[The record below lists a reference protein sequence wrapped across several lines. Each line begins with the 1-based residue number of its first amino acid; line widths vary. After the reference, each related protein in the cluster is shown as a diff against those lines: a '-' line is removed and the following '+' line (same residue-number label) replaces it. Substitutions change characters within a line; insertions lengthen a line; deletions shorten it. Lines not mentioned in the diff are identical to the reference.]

1 MRKVRKRAKKPKKKH
16 ICKRRAVEKCV
27 RLETCPIGDAGFA
40 ILERMFDSYAHC
52 KQMFLDRLS
61 GIGSVLDVQNFI
73 SLRNRIRTEQNRIS
87 DHGKETGNK
96 TYCETYG
103 FQGRFWVQA
112 LKDASSTVKSM
123 WKNVGAECRAKL
135 RDNDAHRDIEDNS
148 DTDDGD
154 KDKDD
159 EKKASINR
167 VVYIGDSRTEGL
179 RDVNSDSKNTF
190 ICLSS
195 MGYDWMMSTA
205 FPQAE
210 SYASSG
216 TAFVI
221 LMGVNDLYH
230 QNSYISAIN
239 QKATEWKKK
248 GAVVYF
254 ASVGPVQNDPYTS
267 NSEIESFNR
276 ALKNGLSSDVGYI
289 DLYGEL
295 NKSGYQTVDGTHYT
309 NAVSKNILSFIG
321 KQVALGGSGN
331 SDPYATDG
339 NKVWWCR
346 NNKEMALLEY
356 KVSDWT
362 KFSGLDVSLRAD
374 TKIEAKLSD
383 EIKKYEEELEAAA
396 KEYGFEAYVELFK
409 ALAEQ
414 RHYDGKKDDIFD
426 MSGTS
431 LNPNPDK
438 TLSRADSIELAAE
451 LFSACI
457 TATTKIDKSA
467 IPPAPSDVDGLR
479 VILQAFEFESDG
491 FVDYCKGE
499 YSEDKALEY
508 AKTKSGNK
516 ERTDANEIQQ
526 KGKWDFKDQKYPPKV
541 LQFYHVLGSSGGIG
555 TYPANGMKIPHY
567 LQTDYANV
575 PYGSSNIAACG
586 CGPTSFAMVASYLTG
601 TTITPADAVAW
612 CGNSYYVWGAG
623 TSWSYF
629 EAAAKHFGCGAVRE
643 SYDANE
649 VLKAL
654 SEGHPVISSQSAG
667 LFTRGGHFIVLR
679 GVENGNKVLVNDPND
694 SEAKNYINRSFDM
707 ASEVDITSDAYFIFE
722 STGPSTK

>member
-1 MRKVRKRAKKPKKKH
+1 MKKKH
-16 ICKRRAVEKCV
+16 V
-27 RLETCPIGDAGFA
+27 L
-40 ILERMFDSYAHC
+40 ILFTVLA
-52 KQMFLDRLS
+52 LS
-61 GIGSVLDVQNFI
+61 VTSVMKLIPVSKVAASSI
-73 SLRNRIRTEQNRIS
+73 L
-87 DHGKETGNK
+87 GGNK
-96 TYCETYG
+96 NESILDKLTPTPEPGKSDKNEKDDSNVLGEKDSLSTNMTDSLTDLMNNLLSRVGDEEYSLLTK
-103 FQGRFWVQA
+103 A
-112 LKDASSTVKSM
+112 LSQTDDD
-123 WKNVGAECRAKL
+123 L
-135 RDNDAHRDIEDNS
+135 IEDDS
-148 DTDDGD
+148 DKDDGD

-195 MGYDWMMSTA
+195 MGYDWMLSTA

-239 QKATEWKKK
+239 QKAAEWKKK

-654 SEGHPVISSQSAG
+654 SEGHPVISSQHAG

>member
-1 MRKVRKRAKKPKKKH
+1 MKKKH
-16 ICKRRAVEKCV
+16 V
-27 RLETCPIGDAGFA
+27 L
-40 ILERMFDSYAHC
+40 ILFTVLA
-52 KQMFLDRLS
+52 LS
-61 GIGSVLDVQNFI
+61 VTSVMKLIPVSKVAASSI
-73 SLRNRIRTEQNRIS
+73 L
-87 DHGKETGNK
+87 GGNK
-96 TYCETYG
+96 NESILDKLTPIPEPG
-103 FQGRFWVQA
+103 KSDKNE
-112 LKDASSTVKSM
+112 KDDSNVLGEKDSLSTNMTDSLTDLM
-123 WKNVGAECRAKL
+123 NNLLSRVGDEEYSLLTKVL
-135 RDNDAHRDIEDNS
+135 SQTDDDLIEDDS
-148 DTDDGD
+148 DTDDG
-154 KDKDD
+154 DKDD

-195 MGYDWMMSTA
+195 MGYDWMLSTA

-239 QKATEWKKK
+239 QKAAEWKKK

-321 KQVALGGSGN
+321 QQVALGGSGN

-383 EIKKYEEELEAAA
+383 EIKKYEKELEAAA

-414 RHYDGKKDDIFD
+414 RHYDGKKDDIFN

-654 SEGHPVISSQSAG
+654 SEGHPVISSQHAG

>member
-1 MRKVRKRAKKPKKKH
+1 MKKKH
-16 ICKRRAVEKCV
+16 V
-27 RLETCPIGDAGFA
+27 L
-40 ILERMFDSYAHC
+40 ILFTVLA
-52 KQMFLDRLS
+52 LS
-61 GIGSVLDVQNFI
+61 VTSVMKLIPVSKVAASSI
-73 SLRNRIRTEQNRIS
+73 L
-87 DHGKETGNK
+87 GGNK
-96 TYCETYG
+96 NESILDKLTPTPEPG
-103 FQGRFWVQA
+103 KSDKNEKDDSNA
-112 LKDASSTVKSM
+112 LGEKDSLSTNMTDSLTDLM
-123 WKNVGAECRAKL
+123 NNLLSRVGDEEYSLLTKVL
-135 RDNDAHRDIEDNS
+135 SQTDDDLIEDDS

-195 MGYDWMMSTA
+195 MGYDWMLSTA

-309 NAVSKNILSFIG
+309 NTVSKNILSFIG

-414 RHYDGKKDDIFD
+414 RHYDGKKDDIFN

-654 SEGHPVISSQSAG
+654 SEGHPVISSQHAG

>member
-1 MRKVRKRAKKPKKKH
+1 MKKKH
-16 ICKRRAVEKCV
+16 V
-27 RLETCPIGDAGFA
+27 L
-40 ILERMFDSYAHC
+40 ILFTVLA
-52 KQMFLDRLS
+52 LS
-61 GIGSVLDVQNFI
+61 VTSVMKLIPVSKVAASSI
-73 SLRNRIRTEQNRIS
+73 L
-87 DHGKETGNK
+87 GGNK
-96 TYCETYG
+96 NESILDKLTPTPEPG
-103 FQGRFWVQA
+103 KSDKNE
-112 LKDASSTVKSM
+112 KDDSNVLGEKNSLSTNMTDSLTDLM
-123 WKNVGAECRAKL
+123 NNLLSRVGDEEYSLLTKVL
-135 RDNDAHRDIEDNS
+135 SQTDDDLIEDDS

-195 MGYDWMMSTA
+195 MGYDWMLSTA

-239 QKATEWKKK
+239 QKAAEWKKK

-309 NAVSKNILSFIG
+309 NTVSKNILSFIG

-414 RHYDGKKDDIFD
+414 RHYDGKKDDIFN

>member
-1 MRKVRKRAKKPKKKH
+1 MKKKH
-16 ICKRRAVEKCV
+16 V
-27 RLETCPIGDAGFA
+27 L
-40 ILERMFDSYAHC
+40 ILFTVLA
-52 KQMFLDRLS
+52 LS
-61 GIGSVLDVQNFI
+61 VTSVMKLIPVSKVAASSI
-73 SLRNRIRTEQNRIS
+73 L
-87 DHGKETGNK
+87 GGNK
-96 TYCETYG
+96 NESILDKLTPTPEPG
-103 FQGRFWVQA
+103 KSDKNEKNDSNVLGE
-112 LKDASSTVKSM
+112 KDSLSTNMTDSLTDLM
-123 WKNVGAECRAKL
+123 NNLLSRVGDEEYSLLTKVL
-135 RDNDAHRDIEDNS
+135 SQTDDDLIEDDS

-179 RDVNSDSKNTF
+179 RDINSDSKNTF

-195 MGYDWMMSTA
+195 MGYDWMLSTA

-239 QKATEWKKK
+239 QKAAEWKKK

-654 SEGHPVISSQSAG
+654 SEGHPVISSQHAG

>member
-1 MRKVRKRAKKPKKKH
+1 MKKKH
-16 ICKRRAVEKCV
+16 V
-27 RLETCPIGDAGFA
+27 L
-40 ILERMFDSYAHC
+40 ILFTVLA
-52 KQMFLDRLS
+52 LS
-61 GIGSVLDVQNFI
+61 VTSVMKLIPVSKVAASSI
-73 SLRNRIRTEQNRIS
+73 L
-87 DHGKETGNK
+87 GGNK
-96 TYCETYG
+96 NESILDKLTPTPEPG
-103 FQGRFWVQA
+103 KSDKNE
-112 LKDASSTVKSM
+112 KDDSNVLGEKDSLSTNMTDSLTDLM
-123 WKNVGAECRAKL
+123 NNLLSRVGDEEYSLLTKVL
-135 RDNDAHRDIEDNS
+135 SQTDDDLIEDDS

-654 SEGHPVISSQSAG
+654 SEGHPVISSQHAG

>member
-1 MRKVRKRAKKPKKKH
+1 MKKKH
-16 ICKRRAVEKCV
+16 V
-27 RLETCPIGDAGFA
+27 L
-40 ILERMFDSYAHC
+40 ILFTVLA
-52 KQMFLDRLS
+52 LS
-61 GIGSVLDVQNFI
+61 VTSVMKLIPVSKVAASSI
-73 SLRNRIRTEQNRIS
+73 L
-87 DHGKETGNK
+87 GGNK
-96 TYCETYG
+96 NESILDKLTPTPEPG
-103 FQGRFWVQA
+103 KSDKNEKNDSNVLGE
-112 LKDASSTVKSM
+112 KDSLSTNMTDSLTDLM
-123 WKNVGAECRAKL
+123 NNLLSRVGDEEYSLLTKVL
-135 RDNDAHRDIEDNS
+135 SQTDDDLIEDDS

-195 MGYDWMMSTA
+195 MGYDWMLSTA

-239 QKATEWKKK
+239 QKAAEWKKK

-383 EIKKYEEELEAAA
+383 EIKKYEKELEAAA

-629 EAAAKHFGCGAVRE
+629 EAATKHFGCGAVRE

-654 SEGHPVISSQSAG
+654 SEGHPVISSQHAG

>member
-1 MRKVRKRAKKPKKKH
+1 MKKKH
-16 ICKRRAVEKCV
+16 V
-27 RLETCPIGDAGFA
+27 L
-40 ILERMFDSYAHC
+40 ILFTVLA
-52 KQMFLDRLS
+52 LS
-61 GIGSVLDVQNFI
+61 VTSVMKLIPVSKVAASSI
-73 SLRNRIRTEQNRIS
+73 L
-87 DHGKETGNK
+87 GGNK
-96 TYCETYG
+96 NESILDKLTPTPEPG
-103 FQGRFWVQA
+103 KSDKNE
-112 LKDASSTVKSM
+112 KDDSNVLGEKDSLSTNMTDSLTDLM
-123 WKNVGAECRAKL
+123 NNLLSRVGDEEYSLLTKVL
-135 RDNDAHRDIEDNS
+135 SQTDDDLIEDDS

-195 MGYDWMMSTA
+195 MGYDWMLSTA

-239 QKATEWKKK
+239 QKAAEWKKK

-276 ALKNGLSSDVGYI
+276 ALKNGLSPDVGYI

-309 NAVSKNILSFIG
+309 NAVSKNIISFIG
-321 KQVALGGSGN
+321 QQVALGGSGN

-362 KFSGLDVSLRAD
+362 KFSGLDVNLRAD

-414 RHYDGKKDDIFD
+414 RHYDGKKGDIFN
-426 MSGTS
+426 MSKTS
-431 LNPNPDK
+431 LNPDPKK
-438 TLSRADSIELAAE
+438 TLSRADSIKIAAE
-451 LFSACI
+451 LFADCI
-457 TATTKIDKSA
+457 DAYSKMGEPHMPPQPTDTEALKS
-467 IPPAPSDVDGLR
+467 
-479 VILQAFEFESDG
+479 ILQAFEFESDG
-491 FVDYCKGE
+491 FVDYCEGKYTLE
-499 YSEDKALEY
+499 KAEEY
-508 AKTKSGNK
+508 AKKKSGNTK
-516 ERTDANEIQQ
+516 RTDEAEIQQ
-526 KGKWDFKDQKYPPKV
+526 KGPWDFKDQKYPDKV
-541 LQFYHVLGSSGGIG
+541 LQFYFVQVSQTGGGGSFGFSLPSEALSDKEFMNMYNEISKYVQGNYPYVFGGSSPETSFDCSGFVCWVINHCGNGWNVDRTTANGLLSYCAEVKKEDAKPGDLIFFQG
-555 TYPANGMKIPHY
+555 TYAEPGASHVGIVVGNNH
-567 LQTDYANV
+567 
-575 PYGSSNIAACG
+575 
-586 CGPTSFAMVASYLTG
+586 FA
-601 TTITPADAVAW
+601 
-612 CGNSYYVWGAG
+612 
-623 TSWSYF
+623 
-629 EAAAKHFGCGAVRE
+629 HFGNPGKISDYTE
-643 SYDANE
+643 SYWVEHFLAIGRLNM
-649 VLKAL
+649 KSAT
-654 SEGHPVISSQSAG
+654 SAKSS
-667 LFTRGGHFIVLR
+667 
-679 GVENGNKVLVNDPND
+679 D
-694 SEAKNYINRSFDM
+694 
-707 ASEVDITSDAYFIFE
+707 
-722 STGPSTK
+722 

>member
-1 MRKVRKRAKKPKKKH
+1 MKKKH
-16 ICKRRAVEKCV
+16 V
-27 RLETCPIGDAGFA
+27 L
-40 ILERMFDSYAHC
+40 ILFTVLA
-52 KQMFLDRLS
+52 LS
-61 GIGSVLDVQNFI
+61 VTSVMKLIPVSKVAASSI
-73 SLRNRIRTEQNRIS
+73 L
-87 DHGKETGNK
+87 GGNK
-96 TYCETYG
+96 NESILDKLTPTPEPG
-103 FQGRFWVQA
+103 KSDKNEKNDSNVLGE
-112 LKDASSTVKSM
+112 KDSLSTNMTDSLTDLM
-123 WKNVGAECRAKL
+123 NNLLSRVGDEEYSLLTKVL
-135 RDNDAHRDIEDNS
+135 SQTDDDLIEDDS

-195 MGYDWMMSTA
+195 MGYDWMLSTA

-239 QKATEWKKK
+239 QKAAEWKKK

-654 SEGHPVISSQSAG
+654 SEGHPVISSQHAG

-694 SEAKNYINRSFDM
+694 SEVKNYINRSFDM

>member
-1 MRKVRKRAKKPKKKH
+1 MKKKH
-16 ICKRRAVEKCV
+16 V
-27 RLETCPIGDAGFA
+27 L
-40 ILERMFDSYAHC
+40 ILFTVLA
-52 KQMFLDRLS
+52 LS
-61 GIGSVLDVQNFI
+61 VTSVMKLIPVSKVAASSI
-73 SLRNRIRTEQNRIS
+73 L
-87 DHGKETGNK
+87 GGNK
-96 TYCETYG
+96 NESILDKLTPTPEPG
-103 FQGRFWVQA
+103 KSDKNE
-112 LKDASSTVKSM
+112 KDDSNVLGEKDSLSTNMTDSLTDLM
-123 WKNVGAECRAKL
+123 NNLLSRVGDEEYSLLTKVL
-135 RDNDAHRDIEDNS
+135 SQTDDDLIEDDS

-159 EKKASINR
+159 EKKTSINR

-195 MGYDWMMSTA
+195 MGYDWMLSTA

-309 NAVSKNILSFIG
+309 NTVSKNILSFIG

-414 RHYDGKKDDIFD
+414 RHYDGKKDDIFN

-654 SEGHPVISSQSAG
+654 SEGHPVISSQHAG

>member
-1 MRKVRKRAKKPKKKH
+1 MKKKH
-16 ICKRRAVEKCV
+16 V
-27 RLETCPIGDAGFA
+27 L
-40 ILERMFDSYAHC
+40 ILFTVLA
-52 KQMFLDRLS
+52 LS
-61 GIGSVLDVQNFI
+61 VTSVMKLIPVSKVAASSI
-73 SLRNRIRTEQNRIS
+73 L
-87 DHGKETGNK
+87 GGNK
-96 TYCETYG
+96 NESILDKLTPTPEPG
-103 FQGRFWVQA
+103 KSDKNE
-112 LKDASSTVKSM
+112 KDDSNVLGEKDSLSTNMTDSLTDLM
-123 WKNVGAECRAKL
+123 NNLLSRVGDEEYSLLTKVL
-135 RDNDAHRDIEDNS
+135 SQTDDDLIEDDS

-195 MGYDWMMSTA
+195 MGYDWMLSTA

-239 QKATEWKKK
+239 QKAAEWKKK

-321 KQVALGGSGN
+321 QQVALGGSGN

-383 EIKKYEEELEAAA
+383 EIKKYEKELEAAA

-414 RHYDGKKDDIFD
+414 RHYDGKKDDIFN
-426 MSGTS
+426 MSKTS
-431 LNPNPDK
+431 LNPDPKK

-601 TTITPADAVAW
+601 TTITPADAVVW

-629 EAAAKHFGCGAVRE
+629 EAAAKHFGCGSVRE

-654 SEGHPVISSQSAG
+654 SEGHPVISSQHAG

-722 STGPSTK
+722 STGPLTK

>member
-1 MRKVRKRAKKPKKKH
+1 MKKKH
-16 ICKRRAVEKCV
+16 VLILFTVLALSVTSVMKLIPVSKVAASSILGGNKNESILDKLTPTPEPGKSDKNEKNDSNV
-27 RLETCPIGDAGFA
+27 LGEKDSLSTNMTDSLTDLMNNLLSRIGDEEYS
-40 ILERMFDSYAHC
+40 LLT
-52 KQMFLDRLS
+52 KVLS
-61 GIGSVLDVQNFI
+61 QTDDDL
-73 SLRNRIRTEQNRIS
+73 
-87 DHGKETGNK
+87 
-96 TYCETYG
+96 
-103 FQGRFWVQA
+103 
-112 LKDASSTVKSM
+112 
-123 WKNVGAECRAKL
+123 
-135 RDNDAHRDIEDNS
+135 IEDDS

-195 MGYDWMMSTA
+195 MGYDWMLSTA

-239 QKATEWKKK
+239 QKAAEWKKK

-383 EIKKYEEELEAAA
+383 EIKKYEKELEAAA

-414 RHYDGKKDDIFD
+414 RHYDGKKDDIFN

-654 SEGHPVISSQSAG
+654 SEGHPVISSQHAG

>member
-1 MRKVRKRAKKPKKKH
+1 MKKKH
-16 ICKRRAVEKCV
+16 V
-27 RLETCPIGDAGFA
+27 L
-40 ILERMFDSYAHC
+40 ILFTV
-52 KQMFLDRLS
+52 LTLS
-61 GIGSVLDVQNFI
+61 VTSVMKLVPVSKVAASSI
-73 SLRNRIRTEQNRIS
+73 L
-87 DHGKETGNK
+87 GGNK
-96 TYCETYG
+96 NESILDKLTPTPEPG
-103 FQGRFWVQA
+103 KSDKNE
-112 LKDASSTVKSM
+112 KDDSNVLGEKDSLSTNMTDSLTDLM
-123 WKNVGAECRAKL
+123 NNLLSRVGDEEYSLLTKVL
-135 RDNDAHRDIEDNS
+135 SQTDDDLIEDNS

-654 SEGHPVISSQSAG
+654 SEGHPVISSQHAG

>member
-1 MRKVRKRAKKPKKKH
+1 MKKKH
-16 ICKRRAVEKCV
+16 V
-27 RLETCPIGDAGFA
+27 L
-40 ILERMFDSYAHC
+40 ILFTVLA
-52 KQMFLDRLS
+52 LS
-61 GIGSVLDVQNFI
+61 VTSVMKLIPVSKVAASSI
-73 SLRNRIRTEQNRIS
+73 L
-87 DHGKETGNK
+87 GGNK
-96 TYCETYG
+96 NESILDKLTPTPEPG
-103 FQGRFWVQA
+103 KSDKNE
-112 LKDASSTVKSM
+112 KDDSNVLGEKNSLSTNMTDSLTDLM
-123 WKNVGAECRAKL
+123 NNLLSRVGDEEYSLLTKVL
-135 RDNDAHRDIEDNS
+135 SQTDDDLIEDDS

-195 MGYDWMMSTA
+195 MGYDWMLSTA

-309 NAVSKNILSFIG
+309 NTVSKNILSFIG
-321 KQVALGGSGN
+321 KQVALGRSGN

-414 RHYDGKKDDIFD
+414 RHYDGKKDDIFN

-654 SEGHPVISSQSAG
+654 SEGHPVISSQHAG

>member
-1 MRKVRKRAKKPKKKH
+1 MKKKH
-16 ICKRRAVEKCV
+16 V
-27 RLETCPIGDAGFA
+27 L
-40 ILERMFDSYAHC
+40 ILFTVLA
-52 KQMFLDRLS
+52 LS
-61 GIGSVLDVQNFI
+61 VTSVMKLIPVSKVAASSI
-73 SLRNRIRTEQNRIS
+73 L
-87 DHGKETGNK
+87 GGNK
-96 TYCETYG
+96 NESILDKLTPTPEPG
-103 FQGRFWVQA
+103 KSDKNE
-112 LKDASSTVKSM
+112 KDDSNVLGEKDSLSTNMTDSLTDLM
-123 WKNVGAECRAKL
+123 NNLLSRVGDEEYSLLTKVL
-135 RDNDAHRDIEDNS
+135 SQTDDDLIEDDS

-195 MGYDWMMSTA
+195 MGYDWMLSTA

-239 QKATEWKKK
+239 QKAAEWKKK

-321 KQVALGGSGN
+321 QQVALGGSGN

-414 RHYDGKKDDIFD
+414 RHYDGKKDDIFN
-426 MSGTS
+426 MSKTS
-431 LNPNPDK
+431 LNPDPKK
-438 TLSRADSIELAAE
+438 TLSRADSIKVAAE
-451 LFSACI
+451 LFADCI
-457 TATTKIDKSA
+457 DAYSKMGEPYMPPQPTDTEALKS
-467 IPPAPSDVDGLR
+467 
-479 VILQAFEFESDG
+479 ILQA
-491 FVDYCKGE
+491 
-499 YSEDKALEY
+499 
-508 AKTKSGNK
+508 
-516 ERTDANEIQQ
+516 
-526 KGKWDFKDQKYPPKV
+526 
-541 LQFYHVLGSSGGIG
+541 
-555 TYPANGMKIPHY
+555 
-567 LQTDYANV
+567 
-575 PYGSSNIAACG
+575 
-586 CGPTSFAMVASYLTG
+586 
-601 TTITPADAVAW
+601 
-612 CGNSYYVWGAG
+612 
-623 TSWSYF
+623 
-629 EAAAKHFGCGAVRE
+629 
-643 SYDANE
+643 
-649 VLKAL
+649 L
-654 SEGHPVISSQSAG
+654 SLIHI
-667 LFTRGGHFIVLR
+667 
-679 GVENGNKVLVNDPND
+679 
-694 SEAKNYINRSFDM
+694 
-707 ASEVDITSDAYFIFE
+707 
-722 STGPSTK
+722 

>member
-1 MRKVRKRAKKPKKKH
+1 MKKKH
-16 ICKRRAVEKCV
+16 V
-27 RLETCPIGDAGFA
+27 L
-40 ILERMFDSYAHC
+40 ILFTVLA
-52 KQMFLDRLS
+52 LS
-61 GIGSVLDVQNFI
+61 VTSVMKLVPVSKVAASSI
-73 SLRNRIRTEQNRIS
+73 L
-87 DHGKETGNK
+87 GGNK
-96 TYCETYG
+96 NESILDKLTPTPEPG
-103 FQGRFWVQA
+103 KSDKNE
-112 LKDASSTVKSM
+112 KDDSNVLGEKDSLSTNMTDSLTDLM
-123 WKNVGAECRAKL
+123 NNLLSRVGDEEYSLLTKVL
-135 RDNDAHRDIEDNS
+135 SQTDDDLIEDDS
-148 DTDDGD
+148 DTDDGDKD

-195 MGYDWMMSTA
+195 MGYDWMLSTA

-239 QKATEWKKK
+239 QKAAEWKKK

-321 KQVALGGSGN
+321 QQVALGGSGN
-331 SDPYATDG
+331 FDPYATDG

-383 EIKKYEEELEAAA
+383 EIKKYEKELEAAA

-414 RHYDGKKDDIFD
+414 RHYDGKKDDIFN
-426 MSGTS
+426 MSKTS
-431 LNPNPDK
+431 LNPDPKK

-654 SEGHPVISSQSAG
+654 SEGHPVISSQHAG

>member
-1 MRKVRKRAKKPKKKH
+1 MKKKH
-16 ICKRRAVEKCV
+16 V
-27 RLETCPIGDAGFA
+27 L
-40 ILERMFDSYAHC
+40 ILFTVLA
-52 KQMFLDRLS
+52 LS
-61 GIGSVLDVQNFI
+61 VTSVMKLIPVSKVAASSI
-73 SLRNRIRTEQNRIS
+73 L
-87 DHGKETGNK
+87 GGNK
-96 TYCETYG
+96 NESILDKLTLTPEPG
-103 FQGRFWVQA
+103 KSDKNE
-112 LKDASSTVKSM
+112 KDDSNVLGEKDSLSTNMTDSLTDLM
-123 WKNVGAECRAKL
+123 NNLLSRVGDEEYSLLTKVL
-135 RDNDAHRDIEDNS
+135 SQTDDDLIEDDS

-195 MGYDWMMSTA
+195 MGYDWMLSTA

-239 QKATEWKKK
+239 QKAAEWKKK

-321 KQVALGGSGN
+321 QQVALGGSGN

-383 EIKKYEEELEAAA
+383 EIKKYEKELEAAA

-414 RHYDGKKDDIFD
+414 RHYDGKKDDIFN
-426 MSGTS
+426 MSKTS
-431 LNPNPDK
+431 LNPDPKK
-438 TLSRADSIELAAE
+438 TLSRADSIKIAAE
-451 LFSACI
+451 LFADCI
-457 TATTKIDKSA
+457 DAYSKMGEPYMPPQPTDTEALKS
-467 IPPAPSDVDGLR
+467 
-479 VILQAFEFESDG
+479 ILQAFEFESDG
-491 FVDYCKGE
+491 FVDYCKGKYTLE
-499 YSEDKALEY
+499 KAEEY
-508 AKTKSGNK
+508 AKKKSGNTK
-516 ERTDANEIQQ
+516 RTDEAEIQQ
-526 KGKWDFKDQKYPPKV
+526 KGPWDFKDQKYPDKV
-541 LQFYHVLGSSGGIG
+541 LQFYFVQVSQTGGGGSFGFSLPSEALSDKEFMNMYNEISKYVQGNYPYVFGGSSPETSFDCSGFVCWVINHCGNGWNVDRTTANGLLSYCAEVKKEDAKPGDLIFFQG
-555 TYPANGMKIPHY
+555 TYAEPGASHVGIVVGNNH
-567 LQTDYANV
+567 
-575 PYGSSNIAACG
+575 
-586 CGPTSFAMVASYLTG
+586 FA
-601 TTITPADAVAW
+601 
-612 CGNSYYVWGAG
+612 
-623 TSWSYF
+623 
-629 EAAAKHFGCGAVRE
+629 HFGNPGKISDYTE
-643 SYDANE
+643 SYWVEHFLAIGRLNM
-649 VLKAL
+649 KSAT
-654 SEGHPVISSQSAG
+654 SAKSS
-667 LFTRGGHFIVLR
+667 
-679 GVENGNKVLVNDPND
+679 D
-694 SEAKNYINRSFDM
+694 
-707 ASEVDITSDAYFIFE
+707 
-722 STGPSTK
+722 

>member
-1 MRKVRKRAKKPKKKH
+1 MKKKH
-16 ICKRRAVEKCV
+16 V
-27 RLETCPIGDAGFA
+27 L
-40 ILERMFDSYAHC
+40 ILFTVLA
-52 KQMFLDRLS
+52 LS
-61 GIGSVLDVQNFI
+61 VTSVMKLVPVSKVAASSI
-73 SLRNRIRTEQNRIS
+73 L
-87 DHGKETGNK
+87 GGNK
-96 TYCETYG
+96 NESILDKLTPTPEPG
-103 FQGRFWVQA
+103 KSDKNE
-112 LKDASSTVKSM
+112 KDDSNVLGEKDSLSTNMTDSLTDLM
-123 WKNVGAECRAKL
+123 NNLLSRVGDEEYSLLTKVL
-135 RDNDAHRDIEDNS
+135 SQTDDDLIEDDS
-148 DTDDGD
+148 DTDDG
-154 KDKDD
+154 DKDD

-195 MGYDWMMSTA
+195 MGCDWMLSTA

-239 QKATEWKKK
+239 QKAAEWKKK

-321 KQVALGGSGN
+321 QQVALGGSGN

-414 RHYDGKKDDIFD
+414 RHYDGKKDDIFN
-426 MSGTS
+426 MSKTS
-431 LNPNPDK
+431 LNPDSKK
-438 TLSRADSIELAAE
+438 TLSRADSIKIAAE
-451 LFSACI
+451 LFADCI
-457 TATTKIDKSA
+457 DAYSKMGEPHMPPQPTDTEALKS
-467 IPPAPSDVDGLR
+467 
-479 VILQAFEFESDG
+479 ILQAFEFESDG
-491 FVDYCKGE
+491 FVDYCKGKYTLE
-499 YSEDKALEY
+499 KAEEY
-508 AKTKSGNK
+508 AKKKSGNTK
-516 ERTDANEIQQ
+516 RSDEAEIQQ
-526 KGKWDFKDQKYPPKV
+526 KGPWDFKDQKYPDKV
-541 LQFYHVLGSSGGIG
+541 LQFYFVQVSQTGGGGSFGFSLPSEALSDKEFMNMYNEISKYVQGNYPYVFGGSSPETSFDCSGFVCWVINHCGNGWNVDRTSANGLLSYCAEVKKEDAKPGDLIFFQG
-555 TYPANGMKIPHY
+555 TYNEPGASHVGIVVGNNH
-567 LQTDYANV
+567 
-575 PYGSSNIAACG
+575 
-586 CGPTSFAMVASYLTG
+586 FA
-601 TTITPADAVAW
+601 
-612 CGNSYYVWGAG
+612 
-623 TSWSYF
+623 
-629 EAAAKHFGCGAVRE
+629 HFGNPGKISDYTE
-643 SYDANE
+643 SYWVEHFLAIGRLNM
-649 VLKAL
+649 KSAT
-654 SEGHPVISSQSAG
+654 SAKSS
-667 LFTRGGHFIVLR
+667 
-679 GVENGNKVLVNDPND
+679 D
-694 SEAKNYINRSFDM
+694 
-707 ASEVDITSDAYFIFE
+707 
-722 STGPSTK
+722 

>member
-1 MRKVRKRAKKPKKKH
+1 MKKKH
-16 ICKRRAVEKCV
+16 V
-27 RLETCPIGDAGFA
+27 L
-40 ILERMFDSYAHC
+40 ILFTVLA
-52 KQMFLDRLS
+52 LS
-61 GIGSVLDVQNFI
+61 VTSVMKLVPVSKVAASSI
-73 SLRNRIRTEQNRIS
+73 L
-87 DHGKETGNK
+87 GGNK
-96 TYCETYG
+96 NESILDKLTPTPEPG
-103 FQGRFWVQA
+103 KSDKNE
-112 LKDASSTVKSM
+112 KDDSNVLGEKDSLSTNMTDSLTDLM
-123 WKNVGAECRAKL
+123 NNLLSRVGDEEYSLLTKVL
-135 RDNDAHRDIEDNS
+135 SQTDDDLIEDDS
-148 DTDDGD
+148 DKDDGD

-195 MGYDWMMSTA
+195 MGYDWMLSTA

-239 QKATEWKKK
+239 QKAAEWKKK

-321 KQVALGGSGN
+321 QQVALGGSGN

-383 EIKKYEEELEAAA
+383 EIKKYEKELEAAA

-414 RHYDGKKDDIFD
+414 RHYDGKKDDIFN
-426 MSGTS
+426 MSKTS
-431 LNPNPDK
+431 LNPDPKK
-438 TLSRADSIELAAE
+438 TLSRADSIKIAAE
-451 LFSACI
+451 LFADCI
-457 TATTKIDKSA
+457 DAYSKMGEPYMPPQPTDTEALKS
-467 IPPAPSDVDGLR
+467 
-479 VILQAFEFESDG
+479 ILQAFEFESDG
-491 FVDYCKGE
+491 FVDYCKGKYTLE
-499 YSEDKALEY
+499 KAEEY
-508 AKTKSGNK
+508 AKKKSGNTK
-516 ERTDANEIQQ
+516 RTDEAEIQQ
-526 KGKWDFKDQKYPPKV
+526 KGPWDFKDQKYPDKV
-541 LQFYHVLGSSGGIG
+541 LQFYFVQVSQTGGGGSFGFSLPSEALSDKEFMNMYNEISKYVQGNYPYVFGGSSPETSFDCSGFVCWVINHCGNGWNVDRTTANGLLSYCAEVKKEDAKPGDLIFFQG
-555 TYPANGMKIPHY
+555 TYAEPGASHVGIVVGNNH
-567 LQTDYANV
+567 
-575 PYGSSNIAACG
+575 
-586 CGPTSFAMVASYLTG
+586 FA
-601 TTITPADAVAW
+601 
-612 CGNSYYVWGAG
+612 
-623 TSWSYF
+623 
-629 EAAAKHFGCGAVRE
+629 HFGNPGKISDYTE
-643 SYDANE
+643 SYWVEHFLAIGRLNM
-649 VLKAL
+649 KSAT
-654 SEGHPVISSQSAG
+654 SAKSS
-667 LFTRGGHFIVLR
+667 
-679 GVENGNKVLVNDPND
+679 D
-694 SEAKNYINRSFDM
+694 
-707 ASEVDITSDAYFIFE
+707 
-722 STGPSTK
+722 

>member
-1 MRKVRKRAKKPKKKH
+1 MKKKH
-16 ICKRRAVEKCV
+16 V
-27 RLETCPIGDAGFA
+27 L
-40 ILERMFDSYAHC
+40 ILFTVLA
-52 KQMFLDRLS
+52 LS
-61 GIGSVLDVQNFI
+61 VTSVMKLIPVSKVAASSI
-73 SLRNRIRTEQNRIS
+73 L
-87 DHGKETGNK
+87 GGNK
-96 TYCETYG
+96 NESILDKLTPTPEPG
-103 FQGRFWVQA
+103 KSDKNE
-112 LKDASSTVKSM
+112 KDDSNVLGEKDSLSTNMTDSLTDLM
-123 WKNVGAECRAKL
+123 NNLLSRVGDEEYSLLTKVL
-135 RDNDAHRDIEDNS
+135 SQTDDDLIEDDS

-195 MGYDWMMSTA
+195 MGYDWMLSTA

-239 QKATEWKKK
+239 QKAAEWKKK

-309 NAVSKNILSFIG
+309 NTVSKNILSFIG

-414 RHYDGKKDDIFD
+414 RHYDGKKDDIFN

-499 YSEDKALEY
+499 YSEDKTLEY

-654 SEGHPVISSQSAG
+654 SEGHPVISSQHAG

>member
-1 MRKVRKRAKKPKKKH
+1 MKKKH
-16 ICKRRAVEKCV
+16 V
-27 RLETCPIGDAGFA
+27 L
-40 ILERMFDSYAHC
+40 ILFTVLA
-52 KQMFLDRLS
+52 LS
-61 GIGSVLDVQNFI
+61 VTSVMKLVPVSKVAASSI
-73 SLRNRIRTEQNRIS
+73 L
-87 DHGKETGNK
+87 GGNK
-96 TYCETYG
+96 NESILDKLTPTPEPG
-103 FQGRFWVQA
+103 KSDKNE
-112 LKDASSTVKSM
+112 KDDSNVLGEKDSLSTNMTDSLTDLM
-123 WKNVGAECRAKL
+123 NNLLSRVGDEEYSLLTKVL
-135 RDNDAHRDIEDNS
+135 SQTDDDLIEDDS
-148 DTDDGD
+148 DTDDGDKD

-195 MGYDWMMSTA
+195 MGYDWMLSTA

-230 QNSYISAIN
+230 QNSYISVIN

-309 NAVSKNILSFIG
+309 NTVSKNILSFIG

-414 RHYDGKKDDIFD
+414 RHYDGKKDDIFN

-654 SEGHPVISSQSAG
+654 SEGHPVISSQHAG

>member
-1 MRKVRKRAKKPKKKH
+1 MKKKH
-16 ICKRRAVEKCV
+16 V
-27 RLETCPIGDAGFA
+27 L
-40 ILERMFDSYAHC
+40 ILFTVLA
-52 KQMFLDRLS
+52 LS
-61 GIGSVLDVQNFI
+61 VTSVMKLVPVSKVAASSI
-73 SLRNRIRTEQNRIS
+73 L
-87 DHGKETGNK
+87 GGNK
-96 TYCETYG
+96 NESILDKLTPTPEPG
-103 FQGRFWVQA
+103 KSDKNE
-112 LKDASSTVKSM
+112 KDDSNVLGEKDSLSTNMTDSLTDLM
-123 WKNVGAECRAKL
+123 NNLLSRVGDEEYSLLTKVL
-135 RDNDAHRDIEDNS
+135 SQTDDDLIEDDS
-148 DTDDGD
+148 DTDDG
-154 KDKDD
+154 DKDD

-195 MGYDWMMSTA
+195 MGCDWMLSTA

-239 QKATEWKKK
+239 QKAAEWKKK

-321 KQVALGGSGN
+321 QQVALGGSGN

-414 RHYDGKKDDIFD
+414 RHYDGKKDDIFN
-426 MSGTS
+426 MSKTS
-431 LNPNPDK
+431 LNPDSKK
-438 TLSRADSIELAAE
+438 TLSRADSIKIAAE
-451 LFSACI
+451 LFADCI
-457 TATTKIDKSA
+457 DAYSKMGEPHMPPQPTDTEALKS
-467 IPPAPSDVDGLR
+467 
-479 VILQAFEFESDG
+479 ILQAFEFESDG
-491 FVDYCKGE
+491 FVDYCKGKYTLE
-499 YSEDKALEY
+499 KAEEY
-508 AKTKSGNK
+508 AKKKSGNTK
-516 ERTDANEIQQ
+516 RTDEAEIQQ
-526 KGKWDFKDQKYPPKV
+526 KGPWDFKDQKYPDKV
-541 LQFYHVLGSSGGIG
+541 LQFYFVQVSQTGGGESFGFSLPSEALSDKEFMNMYNEISKYVQGNYPYVFGGSSPETSFDCSGFVCWVINHCGNGWNVDRTSANGLLSYCAEVKKEDAKPGDLIFFQG
-555 TYPANGMKIPHY
+555 TYNEPGASHVGIVVGNNH
-567 LQTDYANV
+567 
-575 PYGSSNIAACG
+575 
-586 CGPTSFAMVASYLTG
+586 FA
-601 TTITPADAVAW
+601 
-612 CGNSYYVWGAG
+612 
-623 TSWSYF
+623 
-629 EAAAKHFGCGAVRE
+629 HFGNPGKISDYTG
-643 SYDANE
+643 SYWVEHFLAIGRLNQ
-649 VLKAL
+649 K
-654 SEGHPVISSQSAG
+654 SA
-667 LFTRGGHFIVLR
+667 T
-679 GVENGNKVLVNDPND
+679 
-694 SEAKNYINRSFDM
+694 SAKK
-707 ASEVDITSDAYFIFE
+707 SD
-722 STGPSTK
+722 

>member
-1 MRKVRKRAKKPKKKH
+1 MKKKH
-16 ICKRRAVEKCV
+16 V
-27 RLETCPIGDAGFA
+27 L
-40 ILERMFDSYAHC
+40 ILFTVLA
-52 KQMFLDRLS
+52 LS
-61 GIGSVLDVQNFI
+61 VTSVMKLVPVSKVAASSI
-73 SLRNRIRTEQNRIS
+73 L
-87 DHGKETGNK
+87 GGNK
-96 TYCETYG
+96 NESILDKLTPTPEPG
-103 FQGRFWVQA
+103 KSDKNE
-112 LKDASSTVKSM
+112 KDDSNVLGEKDSLSTNMTDSLTDLM
-123 WKNVGAECRAKL
+123 NNLLSRVGDEEYSLLTKVL
-135 RDNDAHRDIEDNS
+135 SQTDDDLIEDDS
-148 DTDDGD
+148 DTDDGDKDKD

-195 MGYDWMMSTA
+195 MGYDWMLSTA

-239 QKATEWKKK
+239 QKAAEWKKK

-321 KQVALGGSGN
+321 QQVALGGSGN

-383 EIKKYEEELEAAA
+383 EIKKYEKELEAAA

-414 RHYDGKKDDIFD
+414 RHYDGKKDDIFN
-426 MSGTS
+426 MSKTS
-431 LNPNPDK
+431 LNPDPKK

-629 EAAAKHFGCGAVRE
+629 EAAAKHFGCGSVRE

-654 SEGHPVISSQSAG
+654 SEGHPVISSQHAG

>member
-1 MRKVRKRAKKPKKKH
+1 MKKKH
-16 ICKRRAVEKCV
+16 V
-27 RLETCPIGDAGFA
+27 L
-40 ILERMFDSYAHC
+40 ILFTVLA
-52 KQMFLDRLS
+52 LS
-61 GIGSVLDVQNFI
+61 VTSVMKLVPVSKVAASSI
-73 SLRNRIRTEQNRIS
+73 L
-87 DHGKETGNK
+87 GGNK
-96 TYCETYG
+96 NESILDKLTPTPEPG
-103 FQGRFWVQA
+103 KSDKNE
-112 LKDASSTVKSM
+112 KDDSNVLGEKDSLSTNMTDSLTDLM
-123 WKNVGAECRAKL
+123 NNLLSRVGDEEYSLLTKVL
-135 RDNDAHRDIEDNS
+135 SQTDDDLIEDDS

-195 MGYDWMMSTA
+195 MGYDWMLSTA

-239 QKATEWKKK
+239 QKAAEWKKK

-321 KQVALGGSGN
+321 QQVALGGSGN

-654 SEGHPVISSQSAG
+654 SEGHPVISSQHAG

>member
-1 MRKVRKRAKKPKKKH
+1 MKKKH
-16 ICKRRAVEKCV
+16 V
-27 RLETCPIGDAGFA
+27 L
-40 ILERMFDSYAHC
+40 ILFTVLA
-52 KQMFLDRLS
+52 LS
-61 GIGSVLDVQNFI
+61 VTSVMKLVPVSKVAASSI
-73 SLRNRIRTEQNRIS
+73 L
-87 DHGKETGNK
+87 GGNK
-96 TYCETYG
+96 NESILDKLTPTPEPG
-103 FQGRFWVQA
+103 KSDKNE
-112 LKDASSTVKSM
+112 KDDSNVLGEKDSLSTNMTDSLTDLM
-123 WKNVGAECRAKL
+123 NNLLSRVGDEEYSLLTKVL
-135 RDNDAHRDIEDNS
+135 SQTDDDLIEDDS
-148 DTDDGD
+148 DTDDGY
-154 KDKDD
+154 KDD

-195 MGYDWMMSTA
+195 MGYDWMLSTA

-239 QKATEWKKK
+239 QKAAEWKKK

-321 KQVALGGSGN
+321 QQVALGGSGN

-414 RHYDGKKDDIFD
+414 RHYDGKKDDIFN
-426 MSGTS
+426 MSKTS
-431 LNPNPDK
+431 LNPNPKK
-438 TLSRADSIELAAE
+438 TLSRADSIKIAAE
-451 LFSACI
+451 LFADCI
-457 TATTKIDKSA
+457 DAYSKMGEPHMPPQPTDTEALKS
-467 IPPAPSDVDGLR
+467 
-479 VILQAFEFESDG
+479 ILQAFEFESDG
-491 FVDYCKGE
+491 FVDYCKGKYTLE
-499 YSEDKALEY
+499 KAEEY
-508 AKTKSGNK
+508 AKKKSGNTK
-516 ERTDANEIQQ
+516 RTDEAEIQQ
-526 KGKWDFKDQKYPPKV
+526 KGPWDFKDQKYPDKV
-541 LQFYHVLGSSGGIG
+541 LQFYFVQVSQTGGGGSFGFSLPSEALSDKEFMNMYNEISKYVQGNYPYVFGGSSPETSFDCSGFVCWVINHCGNGWNVDRTSANGLLSYCAEVKKEDAKPGDLIFFQG
-555 TYPANGMKIPHY
+555 TYNEPGASHVGIVVGNNH
-567 LQTDYANV
+567 
-575 PYGSSNIAACG
+575 
-586 CGPTSFAMVASYLTG
+586 FA
-601 TTITPADAVAW
+601 
-612 CGNSYYVWGAG
+612 
-623 TSWSYF
+623 
-629 EAAAKHFGCGAVRE
+629 HFGNPGKISDYTG
-643 SYDANE
+643 SYWVEHFLAIGRLNQ
-649 VLKAL
+649 K
-654 SEGHPVISSQSAG
+654 SA
-667 LFTRGGHFIVLR
+667 T
-679 GVENGNKVLVNDPND
+679 
-694 SEAKNYINRSFDM
+694 SAKK
-707 ASEVDITSDAYFIFE
+707 SD
-722 STGPSTK
+722 

>member
-1 MRKVRKRAKKPKKKH
+1 MKKKH
-16 ICKRRAVEKCV
+16 V
-27 RLETCPIGDAGFA
+27 L
-40 ILERMFDSYAHC
+40 ILFTVLA
-52 KQMFLDRLS
+52 LS
-61 GIGSVLDVQNFI
+61 VTSVMKLIPVSKVAASSI
-73 SLRNRIRTEQNRIS
+73 L
-87 DHGKETGNK
+87 GGNK
-96 TYCETYG
+96 NESILDKLTPTPEPG
-103 FQGRFWVQA
+103 KSDKNE
-112 LKDASSTVKSM
+112 KDDSNVLGEKDSLSTNMTDSLTDLM
-123 WKNVGAECRAKL
+123 NNLLSRVGDEEYSLLTKVL
-135 RDNDAHRDIEDNS
+135 SQTDDDLIEDDS

-159 EKKASINR
+159 GKKASINR

-195 MGYDWMMSTA
+195 MGYDWMLSTA

-309 NAVSKNILSFIG
+309 NTVSKNILSFIG

-414 RHYDGKKDDIFD
+414 RHYDGKKDDIFN

-654 SEGHPVISSQSAG
+654 SEGHPVISSQHAG

>member
-1 MRKVRKRAKKPKKKH
+1 MKKKH
-16 ICKRRAVEKCV
+16 V
-27 RLETCPIGDAGFA
+27 L
-40 ILERMFDSYAHC
+40 ILFTVLA
-52 KQMFLDRLS
+52 LS
-61 GIGSVLDVQNFI
+61 VTSVMKLIPVSKVAASSI
-73 SLRNRIRTEQNRIS
+73 L
-87 DHGKETGNK
+87 GGNK
-96 TYCETYG
+96 NESILDKLTPTPEPG
-103 FQGRFWVQA
+103 KSDKNEKNDSNVLGE
-112 LKDASSTVKSM
+112 KDSLSTNMTDSLTDLM
-123 WKNVGAECRAKL
+123 NNLLSRVGDEEYSLLTKVL
-135 RDNDAHRDIEDNS
+135 SQTDDDLIEDDS

-195 MGYDWMMSTA
+195 MGYDWMLSTA

-239 QKATEWKKK
+239 QKAAEWKKK

-541 LQFYHVLGSSGGIG
+541 LQFYHVLGSFGGIG

-654 SEGHPVISSQSAG
+654 SEGHPVISSQHAG

>member
-1 MRKVRKRAKKPKKKH
+1 MKKKH
-16 ICKRRAVEKCV
+16 V
-27 RLETCPIGDAGFA
+27 L
-40 ILERMFDSYAHC
+40 ILFTVLA
-52 KQMFLDRLS
+52 LS
-61 GIGSVLDVQNFI
+61 VTSVMKLVPVSKVAASSI
-73 SLRNRIRTEQNRIS
+73 L
-87 DHGKETGNK
+87 GGNK
-96 TYCETYG
+96 NESILDKLTPTPEPG
-103 FQGRFWVQA
+103 KSDKNE
-112 LKDASSTVKSM
+112 KDDSNVLGEKDSLSTNMTDSLTDLM
-123 WKNVGAECRAKL
+123 NNLLSRVGDEEYSLLTKVL
-135 RDNDAHRDIEDNS
+135 SQTDDDLIEDDS

-629 EAAAKHFGCGAVRE
+629 EAAAKHFGCGSVRE

-654 SEGHPVISSQSAG
+654 SEGHPVISSQHAG

>member
-1 MRKVRKRAKKPKKKH
+1 MKKKH
-16 ICKRRAVEKCV
+16 V
-27 RLETCPIGDAGFA
+27 L
-40 ILERMFDSYAHC
+40 ILFTVLA
-52 KQMFLDRLS
+52 LS
-61 GIGSVLDVQNFI
+61 VTSVMKLIPVSKVAASSI
-73 SLRNRIRTEQNRIS
+73 L
-87 DHGKETGNK
+87 GGNK
-96 TYCETYG
+96 NESILDKLTPTPEPG
-103 FQGRFWVQA
+103 KSDKNE
-112 LKDASSTVKSM
+112 KDDSNVLGEKDSLSTNMTDSLTDLM
-123 WKNVGAECRAKL
+123 NNLLSRVGDEEYSLLTKVL
-135 RDNDAHRDIEDNS
+135 SQTDDDLIEDDS
-148 DTDDGD
+148 DKDDGD

-195 MGYDWMMSTA
+195 MGYDWMLSTA

-239 QKATEWKKK
+239 QKAAEWKKK

-383 EIKKYEEELEAAA
+383 EIKKYEKELEAAA

-414 RHYDGKKDDIFD
+414 RHYDGKKDDIFN
-426 MSGTS
+426 MSKTS
-431 LNPNPDK
+431 LNPDPKK

-629 EAAAKHFGCGAVRE
+629 EAAAKHFGCGSVRE

-654 SEGHPVISSQSAG
+654 SEGHPVISSQHAG

>member
-1 MRKVRKRAKKPKKKH
+1 MKKKH
-16 ICKRRAVEKCV
+16 V
-27 RLETCPIGDAGFA
+27 L
-40 ILERMFDSYAHC
+40 ILFTVLA
-52 KQMFLDRLS
+52 LS
-61 GIGSVLDVQNFI
+61 VTSVMKLIPVSKVAASSI
-73 SLRNRIRTEQNRIS
+73 L
-87 DHGKETGNK
+87 GGNK
-96 TYCETYG
+96 NESILDKLTPTPEPG
-103 FQGRFWVQA
+103 KSDKNEKNDSNVLGE
-112 LKDASSTVKSM
+112 KDSLSTNMTDSLTDLM
-123 WKNVGAECRAKL
+123 NNLLSRVGDEEYSLLTKVL
-135 RDNDAHRDIEDNS
+135 SQTDDDLIEDDS
-148 DTDDGD
+148 DTDDRD

-195 MGYDWMMSTA
+195 MGYDWMLSTA

-239 QKATEWKKK
+239 QKAAEWKKK

-629 EAAAKHFGCGAVRE
+629 EAAAKHFGCGSVRE

-654 SEGHPVISSQSAG
+654 SEGHPVISSQHAG

-722 STGPSTK
+722 NTGPSTK

>member
-1 MRKVRKRAKKPKKKH
+1 MKKKH
-16 ICKRRAVEKCV
+16 V
-27 RLETCPIGDAGFA
+27 L
-40 ILERMFDSYAHC
+40 ILFTVLA
-52 KQMFLDRLS
+52 LS
-61 GIGSVLDVQNFI
+61 VTSVMKLIPVSKVAASSI
-73 SLRNRIRTEQNRIS
+73 L
-87 DHGKETGNK
+87 GGNK
-96 TYCETYG
+96 NESILDKLTPTPEPG
-103 FQGRFWVQA
+103 KSDKNEKNDSNVLGE
-112 LKDASSTVKSM
+112 KDSLSTNMTDSLTDLM
-123 WKNVGAECRAKL
+123 NNLLSRVGDEEYSLLTKVL
-135 RDNDAHRDIEDNS
+135 SQTDDDLIEDDS

-195 MGYDWMMSTA
+195 MGYDWMLSTA

-210 SYASSG
+210 SYASPG

-239 QKATEWKKK
+239 QKAAEWKKK

-654 SEGHPVISSQSAG
+654 SEGHPVISSQHAG

>member
-1 MRKVRKRAKKPKKKH
+1 MKKKH
-16 ICKRRAVEKCV
+16 V
-27 RLETCPIGDAGFA
+27 L
-40 ILERMFDSYAHC
+40 ILFTVLA
-52 KQMFLDRLS
+52 LS
-61 GIGSVLDVQNFI
+61 VTSVMKLVPVSKVAASSI
-73 SLRNRIRTEQNRIS
+73 L
-87 DHGKETGNK
+87 GGNK
-96 TYCETYG
+96 NESILDKLTPTPEPG
-103 FQGRFWVQA
+103 KSDKNE
-112 LKDASSTVKSM
+112 KDDSNVLGEKDSLSTNMTDSLTDLM
-123 WKNVGAECRAKL
+123 NNLLSRVGDEEYSLLTKVL
-135 RDNDAHRDIEDNS
+135 SQTDDDLIEDDS

-195 MGYDWMMSTA
+195 MGYDWMLSTA

-239 QKATEWKKK
+239 QKAAEWKKK

-295 NKSGYQTVDGTHYT
+295 NKSGCQTVDGTHYT

-321 KQVALGGSGN
+321 QQVALGGSGN

-414 RHYDGKKDDIFD
+414 RHYDGKKDDIFN
-426 MSGTS
+426 MSKTS
-431 LNPNPDK
+431 LNPDPKK
-438 TLSRADSIELAAE
+438 TLSRADSIKIAAE
-451 LFSACI
+451 LFADCI
-457 TATTKIDKSA
+457 DAYSKMGEPYMPPQPTDTEALKS
-467 IPPAPSDVDGLR
+467 
-479 VILQAFEFESDG
+479 ILQAFEFESDG
-491 FVDYCKGE
+491 FVDYCKGKYTLE
-499 YSEDKALEY
+499 KAKEY
-508 AKTKSGNK
+508 AKKKSGNTK
-516 ERTDANEIQQ
+516 RTDEAEIQQ
-526 KGKWDFKDQKYPPKV
+526 KGPWDFKDQKYPDKV
-541 LQFYHVLGSSGGIG
+541 LQFYFVQVSQTGGGGSFGFSLPSEALSDKEFMNMYNEISKYVQGNYPYVFGGSSPETSFDCSGFVCWVINHCGNGWNVDRTTANGLLSYCAEVKKEDAKPGDLIFFQG
-555 TYPANGMKIPHY
+555 TYAEPGASHVGIVVGNNH
-567 LQTDYANV
+567 
-575 PYGSSNIAACG
+575 
-586 CGPTSFAMVASYLTG
+586 FA
-601 TTITPADAVAW
+601 
-612 CGNSYYVWGAG
+612 
-623 TSWSYF
+623 
-629 EAAAKHFGCGAVRE
+629 HFGNPGKISDYTE
-643 SYDANE
+643 SYWVEHFLAIGRLNM
-649 VLKAL
+649 KSAT
-654 SEGHPVISSQSAG
+654 SAKSS
-667 LFTRGGHFIVLR
+667 
-679 GVENGNKVLVNDPND
+679 D
-694 SEAKNYINRSFDM
+694 
-707 ASEVDITSDAYFIFE
+707 
-722 STGPSTK
+722 

>member
-1 MRKVRKRAKKPKKKH
+1 MKKKH
-16 ICKRRAVEKCV
+16 V
-27 RLETCPIGDAGFA
+27 L
-40 ILERMFDSYAHC
+40 ILFTVLA
-52 KQMFLDRLS
+52 LS
-61 GIGSVLDVQNFI
+61 VTSVMKLIPVSKVAASSI
-73 SLRNRIRTEQNRIS
+73 L
-87 DHGKETGNK
+87 GGNK
-96 TYCETYG
+96 NESILDKLTPTPEPG
-103 FQGRFWVQA
+103 KSDKNEKNDSNVLGE
-112 LKDASSTVKSM
+112 KDSLSTNMTDSLTDLM
-123 WKNVGAECRAKL
+123 NNLLSRVGDEEYSLLTKVL
-135 RDNDAHRDIEDNS
+135 SQTDDDLIEDDS

-195 MGYDWMMSTA
+195 MGYDWMLSTA

-239 QKATEWKKK
+239 QKAAEWKKK

-346 NNKEMALLEY
+346 NNKEMSLLEY

-654 SEGHPVISSQSAG
+654 SEGHPVISSQHAG

>member
-1 MRKVRKRAKKPKKKH
+1 MKKKH
-16 ICKRRAVEKCV
+16 V
-27 RLETCPIGDAGFA
+27 L
-40 ILERMFDSYAHC
+40 ILFTVLA
-52 KQMFLDRLS
+52 LS
-61 GIGSVLDVQNFI
+61 VTSVMKLVPVSKVAASSI
-73 SLRNRIRTEQNRIS
+73 L
-87 DHGKETGNK
+87 GGNK
-96 TYCETYG
+96 NESILDKLTPTPEPG
-103 FQGRFWVQA
+103 KSDKNE
-112 LKDASSTVKSM
+112 KDDSNVLGEKDSLSTNMTDSLTDLM
-123 WKNVGAECRAKL
+123 NNLLSRVGDEEYSLLTKVL
-135 RDNDAHRDIEDNS
+135 SQTDDDLIEDDS
-148 DTDDGD
+148 DKDDGD

-195 MGYDWMMSTA
+195 MGYDWMLSTA

-239 QKATEWKKK
+239 QKAAEWKKK

-414 RHYDGKKDDIFD
+414 RHYDGKKDDIFN

-654 SEGHPVISSQSAG
+654 SEGHPVISSQHAG

>member
-1 MRKVRKRAKKPKKKH
+1 MKKKH
-16 ICKRRAVEKCV
+16 V
-27 RLETCPIGDAGFA
+27 L
-40 ILERMFDSYAHC
+40 ILFTVLA
-52 KQMFLDRLS
+52 LS
-61 GIGSVLDVQNFI
+61 VTSVMKLIPVSKVAASSI
-73 SLRNRIRTEQNRIS
+73 L
-87 DHGKETGNK
+87 GGNK
-96 TYCETYG
+96 NESILDKLTPTPEPG
-103 FQGRFWVQA
+103 KSDKNE
-112 LKDASSTVKSM
+112 KDDSNVLGEKDSLSTNMTDSLTDLM
-123 WKNVGAECRAKL
+123 NNLLSRVGDEEYSLLTKVL
-135 RDNDAHRDIEDNS
+135 SQTDDDLIEDDS

-195 MGYDWMMSTA
+195 MGYDWMLSTA

-309 NAVSKNILSFIG
+309 NTVSKNILSFIG

-414 RHYDGKKDDIFD
+414 RHYDGKKDDIFN
-426 MSGTS
+426 MSKTS
-431 LNPNPDK
+431 LNPDPKK

-654 SEGHPVISSQSAG
+654 SEGHPVISSQHAG

>member
-1 MRKVRKRAKKPKKKH
+1 MKKKH
-16 ICKRRAVEKCV
+16 V
-27 RLETCPIGDAGFA
+27 L
-40 ILERMFDSYAHC
+40 ILFTVLA
-52 KQMFLDRLS
+52 LS
-61 GIGSVLDVQNFI
+61 VTSVMKLIPVSKVAASSI
-73 SLRNRIRTEQNRIS
+73 L
-87 DHGKETGNK
+87 GGNK
-96 TYCETYG
+96 NESILDKLTPTPEPG
-103 FQGRFWVQA
+103 KSDKNE
-112 LKDASSTVKSM
+112 KDDSNVLGEKDSLSTNMTDSLTDLM
-123 WKNVGAECRAKL
+123 NNLLSRVGDEEYSLLTKVL
-135 RDNDAHRDIEDNS
+135 SQTDDDLIEDDS

-195 MGYDWMMSTA
+195 MGYDWMLSTA

-216 TAFVI
+216 TAFVV

-309 NAVSKNILSFIG
+309 NTVSKNILSFIG

-414 RHYDGKKDDIFD
+414 RHYDGKKDDIFN

-654 SEGHPVISSQSAG
+654 SEGHPVISSQHAG

>member
-1 MRKVRKRAKKPKKKH
+1 MKKKH
-16 ICKRRAVEKCV
+16 V
-27 RLETCPIGDAGFA
+27 L
-40 ILERMFDSYAHC
+40 ILFTVLA
-52 KQMFLDRLS
+52 LS
-61 GIGSVLDVQNFI
+61 VTSVMKLVPVSKVAASSI
-73 SLRNRIRTEQNRIS
+73 L
-87 DHGKETGNK
+87 GGNK
-96 TYCETYG
+96 NESILDKLTPTPEPG
-103 FQGRFWVQA
+103 KSDKNE
-112 LKDASSTVKSM
+112 KDDSNVLGEKDSLSTNMTDSLTDLM
-123 WKNVGAECRAKL
+123 NNLLSRVGDEEYSLLTKVL
-135 RDNDAHRDIEDNS
+135 SQTDDDLIEDDS

-195 MGYDWMMSTA
+195 MGYDWMLSTA

-654 SEGHPVISSQSAG
+654 SEGHPVISSQHAG

>member
-1 MRKVRKRAKKPKKKH
+1 MKKKH
-16 ICKRRAVEKCV
+16 V
-27 RLETCPIGDAGFA
+27 L
-40 ILERMFDSYAHC
+40 ILFTVLA
-52 KQMFLDRLS
+52 LS
-61 GIGSVLDVQNFI
+61 VTSVMKLIPVSKVAASSI
-73 SLRNRIRTEQNRIS
+73 L
-87 DHGKETGNK
+87 GGNK
-96 TYCETYG
+96 NESILDKLTPTPEPG
-103 FQGRFWVQA
+103 KSDKNEKNDSNVLGE
-112 LKDASSTVKSM
+112 KDSLSTNMKDSLTDLM
-123 WKNVGAECRAKL
+123 NNLLSRVGDEEYSLLTKVL
-135 RDNDAHRDIEDNS
+135 SQTDDDLIEDDS

-195 MGYDWMMSTA
+195 MGYDWMLSTA

-239 QKATEWKKK
+239 QKAAEWKKK

-414 RHYDGKKDDIFD
+414 RHYDGKKDDIFN

-629 EAAAKHFGCGAVRE
+629 EAAAKHFGCGSVRE

-654 SEGHPVISSQSAG
+654 SEGHPVISSQHAG

>member
-1 MRKVRKRAKKPKKKH
+1 MKKKH
-16 ICKRRAVEKCV
+16 V
-27 RLETCPIGDAGFA
+27 L
-40 ILERMFDSYAHC
+40 ILFTVLA
-52 KQMFLDRLS
+52 LS
-61 GIGSVLDVQNFI
+61 VTSVMKLIPVSKVAASSI
-73 SLRNRIRTEQNRIS
+73 L
-87 DHGKETGNK
+87 GGNK
-96 TYCETYG
+96 NESILDKLTPTPEPG
-103 FQGRFWVQA
+103 KSDKNEKNDSNVLGE
-112 LKDASSTVKSM
+112 KDSLSTNMTDSLTDLM
-123 WKNVGAECRAKL
+123 NNLLSRVGDEEYSLLTKVL
-135 RDNDAHRDIEDNS
+135 SQTDDDLIEDDS

-195 MGYDWMMSTA
+195 MGYDWMLSTA

-239 QKATEWKKK
+239 QKAAEWKKK

-254 ASVGPVQNDPYTS
+254 ASVGPVQNAPYTS

-654 SEGHPVISSQSAG
+654 SEGHPVISSQHAG

>member
-1 MRKVRKRAKKPKKKH
+1 MKKKH
-16 ICKRRAVEKCV
+16 V
-27 RLETCPIGDAGFA
+27 L
-40 ILERMFDSYAHC
+40 ILFTVLA
-52 KQMFLDRLS
+52 LS
-61 GIGSVLDVQNFI
+61 VTSVMKLVPVSKVAASSI
-73 SLRNRIRTEQNRIS
+73 L
-87 DHGKETGNK
+87 GGNK
-96 TYCETYG
+96 NESILDKLTPTPEPG
-103 FQGRFWVQA
+103 KSDKNE
-112 LKDASSTVKSM
+112 KDDSNVLGEKDSLSTNMTDSLTDLM
-123 WKNVGAECRAKL
+123 NNLLSRVGDEEYSLLTKVL
-135 RDNDAHRDIEDNS
+135 SQTDDDLIEDDS

-195 MGYDWMMSTA
+195 MGYDWMLSTA

-239 QKATEWKKK
+239 QKAAEWKKK

-321 KQVALGGSGN
+321 QQVALGGSGN

-383 EIKKYEEELEAAA
+383 EIKKYEKELEAAA

-414 RHYDGKKDDIFD
+414 RHYDGKKDDIFK

-654 SEGHPVISSQSAG
+654 SEGHPVISSQHAG